1 MNFIKIG
8 YMNKIKA
15 LTALTFAIIIG
26 ACMSTPATQENEI
39 PSDLEG
45 LKTLYSSKKV
55 DLKALELKLKT
66 IEAELDRLDTTRK
79 EVATIVRLDT
89 AEQKIFR
96 HFIEFQS
103 SVQAID
109 IVAAS
114 SETGGRI
121 IHLNAQEGD
130 MVKKGSL
137 IAKMDLETIRKSK
150 EEIETRLQLAEQ
162 VFERQSRL
170 WEQKIG
176 SEIQYLQ
183 AKNNVDALKKSI
195 ASIDHQLTRANVYAP
210 ISGSIE
216 MVNAKPGE
224 VVSPGMPIVQILNT
238 YNLKVVADI
247 PESYL
252 KNVKKG
258 DKVTVKFPAIEEEST
273 ARISKIS
280 NVIHPANRTFAAEIR
295 LNNAR
300 GKYKPNL
307 LAIMLIQD
315 YRNDDA
321 VVIPQ
326 NLIQQDIS
334 GQSFVFIATQEDEKM
349 VVHRRKIET
358 GKAYEGNIEITS
370 GLEGGELII
379 AEGARSI
386 DEGSLIAIEE

>member
-1 MNFIKIG
+1 MNHT
-8 YMNKIKA
+8 KA
-15 LTALTFAIIIG
+15 LIALSFAILLG
-26 ACMSTPATQENEI
+26 ACMSTPAPKENEM
-39 PSDLEG
+39 PTDLEG
-45 LKTLYSSKKV
+45 LKTYYSSKK
-55 DLKALELKLKT
+55 AEIQSLKLDLEK
-66 IEAELDRLDTTRK
+66 IEAELDKLDTTRK

-89 AEQKIFR
+89 AEQKTFR
-96 HFIEFQS
+96 HFIEIQS

-109 IVAAS
+109 IVGAS

-121 IHLNAQEGD
+121 INLNAKEGD

-150 EEIETRLQLAEQ
+150 EELETQLQLAEQ
-162 VFERQSRL
+162 IFERQSRL

-183 AKNNVDALKKSI
+183 AKNSVDALKKSM
-195 ASIDHQLTRANVYAP
+195 ASLDYQLTRANVYAP

-238 YNLKVVADI
+238 YNLKVVADV

-252 KNVKKG
+252 KNVRKG
-258 DKVTVKFPAIEEEST
+258 DKVTVKFPAIGEEST

-280 NVIHPANRTFAAEIR
+280 NIIHPANRTFAAEIR

-307 LAIMLIQD
+307 LAIMLIED
-315 YRNDDA
+315 YKNEDA
-321 VVIPQ
+321 VIIPQ

-334 GQSFVFIATQEDEKM
+334 GQAFVYIASQEDGKF
-349 VVHRRKIET
+349 VVHRHEIET
-358 GKAYEGNIEITS
+358 GKAYEGNIEILK

-386 DEGSLIAIEE
+386 DEGSLIAIEEL